1 MVSWLQKHAWW
12 IGIVTAFLIA
22 LFPSAFTKIG
32 ELVVYLVTSYWLPIG
47 IVIIIGLLIV
57 LVAMNAKRAP

>member
-22 LFPSAFTKIG
+22 LFPSAFTKTG
-32 ELVVYLVTSYWLPIG
+32 DLVINMVKNYWLQIG
-47 IVIIIGLLIV
+47 IAIIIGLLIV
-57 LVAMNAKRAP
+57 LVSMNAKRAP